1 MESNVKKNIDLAAG
15 RERSELVLKNAK
27 IINVFSTEIIN
38 GDVAINDGKIVGVGS
53 YDGIKNI
60 NLEGKFV
67 IPGLIDSHVHIE
79 SAMVTPGEFARTIVP
94 KGTTTIIAD
103 PHEIA
108 NVCGMKGIEYMLN
121 CSEDIPLNVYVM
133 LPSCVP
139 ATSIENSG
147 AILKAEDLKKLIN
160 HERVLGL
167 GELMDYPNVI
177 KGKQDIIDKL
187 IMADGKIIDGHGPE
201 IEDKDLNAYAM
212 AGVRT
217 EHECSTVEEMIN
229 RLRLGMYILIREGS
243 AARNLKSL
251 IKGITAEN
259 SRRCL
264 FCTDDKHPQDII
276 EEGHIDNNV
285 RLAIKEG
292 IHPIRSIQMATINA
306 AECYGLKDIGAIAP
320 GYRADLVVL
329 DNLEEFSIEKV
340 FKDGKLIAEENNPFF
355 SVDYKEDNRVMD
367 TVNVNKIESEDI
379 AIPLESDNVNVIKL
393 SSHSLVT
400 KKVNRKVKIKNGLFQ
415 YDKEKDILKMAVIE
429 RHKNTG
435 NIGLGLVE
443 NFKLKEGAIASTIAH
458 DSHNI
463 IVIGDNDQDMILA
476 VNELNR
482 VGGGITICSN
492 ENVLQTLSLPIAGLI
507 AERSMESINEQ
518 LKEMLNI
525 AYEQLGVNKEI
536 DPFMTLSFLA
546 LPVIPDIKLTDSG
559 LFDVKNFK
567 FIDINNR
574 SAEMSD

>member
-1 MESNVKKNIDLAAG
+1 MESHIKKHIDLAAG
-15 RERSELVLKNAK
+15 RERSELVLKNAQ
-27 IINVFSTEIIN
+27 IINVFSAEIIN
-38 GDVAINDGKIVGVGS
+38 GDVAINDGKIVGVGN

-60 NLEGKFV
+60 DLEGKFV

-121 CSEDIPLNVYVM
+121 CSEDIPLNVYMM

-187 IMADGKIIDGHGPE
+187 IMADEKIIDGHGPE
-201 IEDKDLNAYAM
+201 IEGKDLNAYSM

-217 EHECSTVEEMIN
+217 EHECSTVEEMID

-251 IKGITAEN
+251 IKGITTEN

-292 IHPIRSIQMATINA
+292 IDPIKAIQMATINA
-306 AECYGLKDIGAIAP
+306 AECYGLQDIGAIAP

-329 DNLEEFSIEKV
+329 DNLEEFSIEKI
-340 FKDGKLIAEENNPFF
+340 FKAGKLIAEENEPFF
-355 SVDYKEDNRVMD
+355 SVGYKEDNRVMD
-367 TVNVNKIESEDI
+367 TVNVKKIESKDI
-379 AIPLESDNVNVIKL
+379 AIPLEADDVNVIKL
-393 SSHSLVT
+393 LSHSLVT
-400 KKVNRKVKIKNGLFQ
+400 EKVNRKVKIKNGLFQ

-463 IVIGDNDQDMILA
+463 IVIGDNDEDMILA

-482 VGGGITICSN
+482 VGGGITICSKGN
-492 ENVLQTLSLPIAGLI
+492 ILQTLSLPIAGLI
-507 AERSMESINEQ
+507 AETSMESVNEQ

-525 AYEQLGVNKEI
+525 AYEKLGVNKEI

-567 FIDINNR
+567 FIDINNK

>member
-1 MESNVKKNIDLAAG
+1 MESNIKKYIDLAAG
-15 RERSELVLKNAK
+15 RERSELVLKNAQ

-201 IEDKDLNAYAM
+201 IEGKDLNAYAM

-217 EHECSTVEEMIN
+217 EHECSTVEEMID

-292 IHPIRSIQMATINA
+292 IHPIKAIQMATINA

-329 DNLEEFSIEKV
+329 DNLEEFNIEKV
-340 FKDGKLIAEENNPFF
+340 FKDGKLIAEENEPFF

-367 TVNVNKIESEDI
+367 TVNVKKIESEDI
-379 AIPLESDNVNVIKL
+379 AIPLETDNVNVIKL

-463 IVIGDNDQDMILA
+463 IVIGDNDEDMILA

-482 VGGGITICSN
+482 VGGGITICSKGN
-492 ENVLQTLSLPIAGLI
+492 ILQTLSLPIAGLI
-507 AERSMESINEQ
+507 AETSMESVNGQ

-525 AYEQLGVNKEI
+525 AYEKLGVNKEI

-567 FIDINNR
+567 FIDINNK